1 MKTRPEHGLIRERR
15 PATVDGP
22 LLIKMTKN
30 VFRCTSLGP
39 SGRVCVAL
47 ALPVFEFGG
56 YH

>member
-1 MKTRPEHGLIRERR
+1 MKTRPEHGPIRERR